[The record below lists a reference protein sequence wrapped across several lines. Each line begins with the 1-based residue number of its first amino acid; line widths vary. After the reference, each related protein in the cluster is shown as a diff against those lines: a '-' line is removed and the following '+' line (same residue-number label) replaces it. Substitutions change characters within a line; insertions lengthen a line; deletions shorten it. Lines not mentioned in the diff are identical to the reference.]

1 MMDIQ
6 KMLQQAQQAQF
17 KIQEMQ
23 EKFKDIDVQGEA
35 GGGLVK
41 VTMNCAGNISAL
53 IIDSSIISSDD
64 KETMEDLIIA
74 AINNATQTKDDRIE
88 EETKKVVGDM
98 GLPDGAKLPF

>member
-1 MMDIQ
+1 MDIQ